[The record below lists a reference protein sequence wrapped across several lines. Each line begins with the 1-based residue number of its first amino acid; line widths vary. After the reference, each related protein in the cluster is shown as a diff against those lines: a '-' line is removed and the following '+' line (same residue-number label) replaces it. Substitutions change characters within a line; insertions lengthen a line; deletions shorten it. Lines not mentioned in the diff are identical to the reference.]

1 MLGGFAGW
9 FYICDGGACD
19 LMFFFSSLKKE
30 KHEGAKPSQALE
42 ALFVADIG

>member
-9 FYICDGGACD
+9 FYICDERVGD
-19 LMFFFSSLKKE
+19 LMFEKKNGE
-30 KHEGAKPSQALE
+30 KHGSAKPSQALE